1 MKTYTISHFGLA
13 GFIFFS
19 LGSII
24 HVIAYLSVEPFVVS
38 LILLLFGY
46 VILRLLKVSKK
57 NEIQA
62 FILTFSLCWF
72 WAGIAALYANFLN
85 DSFQNT
91 SDPNWFYEFV
101 SGDNI
106 IGLSGISS
114 SVENAGSILT
124 WKIFYNIFDFFGF
137 TNGRY
142 IGIAVNSSFIA
153 YTAVVGVEV
162 VKRIFGDDS
171 HRIRRFSIFFFLC
184 PIFWLF
190 GSIHLRDAAV
200 LLAVSLL
207 VLIWIVYIKRPTS
220 INLIKLI
227 LSTIV
232 AFLVF
237 GLLRTEFVFVPLAML
252 FAGIFAMII
261 GGSANRIRIII
272 VALLV
277 ALPVAIYLFAGMQ
290 SELFQII
297 INGNESY
304 NDLGSQESGDTS
316 LGSRLIVSSSIPTRL
331 ILGSAY
337 LFIFP
342 IPFWSGFQLESV
354 YHLFKSF
361 QALYMYGIT
370 PLFILAVWQVIR
382 YKSFRTTPL
391 LFLLFL
397 SIGFTLAIA
406 FTSLETRHF
415 ATFLVPILIL
425 SSSPDLTQRQPK
437 SAYLKLLRMFIGIM
451 LAIHFVWLLIK
462 FL

>member
-1 MKTYTISHFGLA
+1 MKTYTISRFGLA

-24 HVIAYLSVEPFVVS
+24 HVIAYLSIEPFLVS
-38 LILLLFGY
+38 LILLFLGY
-46 VILRLLKVSKK
+46 VLLRLLGVYKK
-57 NEIQA
+57 NQIHP
-62 FILTFSLCWF
+62 FIVTFSLCWF

-91 SDPNWFYEFV
+91 SDPAWFYEFV

-106 IGLSGISS
+106 IGLSGLSS
-114 SVENAGSILT
+114 SVENGGSILT
-124 WKIFYNIFDFFGF
+124 WKIFYIIFDFFGF

-162 VKRIFGDDS
+162 VKRIFGDDN
-171 HRIRRFSIFFFLC
+171 HRIRRLSIFFFIC

-190 GSIHLRDAAV
+190 GAIHLRDASI

-207 VLIWIVYIKRPTS
+207 VLIWIIYFKRPTS
-220 INLIKLI
+220 SNFIKLT
-227 LSTIV
+227 LSTII

-237 GLLRTEFVFVPLAML
+237 GLLRTEFVFVPLAMI
-252 FAGIFAMII
+252 FAGVFAII
-261 GGSANRIRIII
+261 IDSSASRIKIII

-277 ALPVAIYLFAGMQ
+277 ALPVAIYLFVSMQ
-290 SELFQII
+290 SEIFQIVI
-297 INGNESY
+297 SGNESY
-304 NDLGSQESGDTS
+304 NNLGSQESGDTS
-316 LGSRLIVSSSIPTRL
+316 LGSRLITSASIPTRL

-342 IPFWSGFQLESV
+342 IPFWSGFQFESV
-354 YHLFKSF
+354 YHLFKSL

-370 PLFILAVWQVIR
+370 PLFILAVWKVIR
-382 YKSFRTTPL
+382 YKNFRTIPH

-425 SSSPDLTQRQPK
+425 SSSPDLTQKEVK
-437 SAYLKLLRMFIGIM
+437 SAYHKLLWIFIGLM
-451 LAIHFVWLLIK
+451 VAIHFVWIVIKLL
-462 FL
+462 